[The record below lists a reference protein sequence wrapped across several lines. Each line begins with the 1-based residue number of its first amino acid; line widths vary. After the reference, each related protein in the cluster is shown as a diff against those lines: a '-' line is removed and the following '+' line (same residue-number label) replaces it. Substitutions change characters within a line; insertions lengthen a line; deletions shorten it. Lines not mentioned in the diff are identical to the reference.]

1 MIITAPQHIWG
12 AGPAG
17 GLPLFSRPSSHG
29 ATGTPSKHRQVTCV
43 APCQCGGLKQSRISF
58 FFFFGEMIKPGG
70 GDRTSCKKP
79 HPEQASPRLTVNKYS
94 PLAALPSTVRAL
106 APIVFQVQTG
116 KGREEREM
124 ADRRFNLLLTAVFT
138 GGALPIQQGC
148 QQPGIAPGPHFFLLT
163 FIIVLLWASPQLA
176 YPRKRSGGSFPGLDK
191 QPKSHRPAADRKAM
205 GIRQGCSVHA
215 ATVAQPEG
223 QRRGRWPGAAG

>member
-1 MIITAPQHIWG
+1 
-12 AGPAG
+12 
-17 GLPLFSRPSSHG
+17 
-29 ATGTPSKHRQVTCV
+29 
-43 APCQCGGLKQSRISF
+43 
-58 FFFFGEMIKPGG
+58 MIKPRGG
-70 GDRTSCKKP
+70 TQNFQENRILNKHRHD
-79 HPEQASPRLTVNKYS
+79 LTVNKYS

-138 GGALPIQQGC
+138 GGQASWARLPAAWNC
-148 QQPGIAPGPHFFLLT
+148 SWTPLFLLT

-176 YPRKRSGGSFPGLDK
+176 YPRQKSGGSFPGLDK

-205 GIRQGCSVHA
+205 GIRQDA
-215 ATVAQPEG
+215 LYMLPL
-223 QRRGRWPGAAG
+223 